1 MWSGANSIKFLK
13 SFLKNIIA
21 ASHWYFHAK
30 LKVSHSPGTSWELFK
45 TSLHISQRVGANSIT
60 RAKKQK
66 KVEKSARKARQKIL
80 QC

>member
-13 SFLKNIIA
+13 SFLKNIIT

-30 LKVSHSPGTSWELFK
+30 LKVLHSPGTLWELFK
-45 TSLHISQRVGANSIT
+45 TLLHISQCVGANSIT